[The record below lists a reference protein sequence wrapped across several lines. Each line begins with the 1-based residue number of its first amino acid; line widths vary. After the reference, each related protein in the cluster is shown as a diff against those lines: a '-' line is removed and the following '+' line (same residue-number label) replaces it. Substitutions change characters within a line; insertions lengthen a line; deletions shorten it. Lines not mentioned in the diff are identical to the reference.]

1 VRVLVVE
8 DYEPIREGV
17 AEALREAGFA
27 VDVAA
32 DGKTGEWYARS
43 NPYDVIILD
52 LMLPGLD
59 GLTILK
65 RIRAQRLG
73 AYVLLLTAK
82 DQPEDRVRGL
92 ESGADDYLVKPFVLG
107 ELIARVRA
115 LVRRKYEAKD
125 PVIRVADLEIDTN
138 SRTVRRGA
146 RTINVSPREYALL
159 EFLGLR
165 AGQVVTRTD
174 VWEHVY
180 EFHSDAESNVV
191 DVFVARLRRKLEA
204 DDMPRLIHTRWG
216 QGYIL
221 AEGQ

>member
-17 AEALREAGFA
+17 AEALREAAFA

-52 LMLPGLD
+52 LMLPRLD

-73 AYVLLLTAK
+73 AYVLILTAK

-138 SRTVRRGA
+138 TRTVRRGS

-191 DVFVARLRRKLEA
+191 DVFVARLRRKLES

-221 AEGQ
+221 AEGE